1 MTPRPFLIA
10 ALAFLAA
17 PAAQA
22 ATVTVSTDLAAVSNY
37 DTFLRPVS
45 LPGFDAALGTLN
57 AVTARLELTLVSVGS
72 VFADVFGGDV
82 QFAIVNTGGA
92 ANVQL
97 DDGTLLMTSHDV
109 ADTLFLSPFGP
120 NLALLTETEVAEARL
135 LNLAAVTGRPVTG
148 TFFGGLTT
156 TVIGGA
162 DAMAGAAFLNE
173 LTGRFSLTYDY
184 TPAGGPVTPPVAPV
198 PLPAGLPLL
207 LGAAV
212 PLGLLHRRSR
222 GGAARAGQ

>member
-10 ALAFLAA
+10 ALALLAA

-22 ATVTVSTDLAAVSNY
+22 ATVTVSADLAAVSNY

-45 LPGFDAALGTLN
+45 LPGFDAALGTLKE
-57 AVTARLELTLVSVGS
+57 VKARLEVTLVSVGA
-72 VFADVFGGDV
+72 VFADPFGGDF
-82 QFAIVNTGGA
+82 QFGIVNTSGT
-92 ANVQL
+92 ANLQL
-97 DDGTLLMTSHDV
+97 GDGTLLVTSPSV
-109 ADTLFLSPFGP
+109 SDTLFLSPFGP
-120 NLALLTETEVAEARL
+120 NPALLTWTGVTEANLA
-135 LNLAAVTGRPVTG
+135 NLAAVTGGPVTG

-156 TVIGGA
+156 TVVGGA
-162 DAMAGAAFLNE
+162 DAAAGAAFVNE

-184 TPAGGPVTPPVAPV
+184 TPVGGPVTPPVAPV